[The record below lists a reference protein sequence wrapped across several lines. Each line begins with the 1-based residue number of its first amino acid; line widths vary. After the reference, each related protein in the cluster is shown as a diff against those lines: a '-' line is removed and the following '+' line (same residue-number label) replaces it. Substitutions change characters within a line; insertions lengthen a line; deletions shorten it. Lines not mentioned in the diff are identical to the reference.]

1 MKTPFE
7 YKVIRSNRRTLA
19 LEVKKD
25 LSVIVRAP
33 LFLSDR
39 EIAAF
44 AEKNGQWI
52 SSAVEKQRAR
62 AARDKTYSEDDIKR
76 LRALAK
82 EVLPQKTAAYA
93 EIMGVKPTAV
103 HITSAKTRYGSC
115 SGKNSISYSL
125 YLMEKSDRCI
135 DYVVVHEL
143 AHIIYHNHKKEF
155 YALIESVLP
164 DYKERIKELKNS

>member
-52 SSAVEKQRAR
+52 FSAVEKQKAR

-115 SGKNSISYSL
+115 SGKNSINYSL